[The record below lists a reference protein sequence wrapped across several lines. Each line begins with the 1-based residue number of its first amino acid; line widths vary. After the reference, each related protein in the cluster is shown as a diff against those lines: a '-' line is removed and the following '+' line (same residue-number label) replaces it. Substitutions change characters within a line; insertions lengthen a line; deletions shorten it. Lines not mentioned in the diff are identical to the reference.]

1 MIMKKATVLLLAIG
15 LILTACKPKQAQEQE
30 PALMYY
36 TTSGTYDIVDV
47 QMPPVTNEVRNVI
60 FLIGDGMGL
69 EQVSCAWTL
78 NKGKLNL
85 DNMPYIGISRTYS
98 ASDLITDSA
107 AGGTALAVGEKT
119 ANSHV
124 GCTPSA
130 QPLYSMLDKAQK
142 LGKKTGVVTVCH
154 LADATPADFC
164 CHDEDRY
171 HYDEII
177 ADYAECGVDY
187 IAGGGRDYFG
197 PSRKDSRDIVAEM
210 KAKGY
215 NYATTE
221 EELAAAPLPVLGLL
235 ADDNLPVAAERG
247 DMFRHMTSRAL
258 DLLSEA
264 AGEKGFAMM
273 IEGSC
278 IDDWLHANDIEKAME
293 ELLDFDRTLGDVLQW
308 AAADGHTL
316 VVVTA
321 DHATGA
327 LTLQD
332 GDLAEGR
339 IGVAFGNDSHNG
351 IAVPVYAWGPGS
363 DAFTGIRENAQ
374 WGALIASFVK

>member
-1 MIMKKATVLLLAIG
+1 MKKATVLLLAIG
-15 LILTACKPKQAQEQE
+15 LILTACKTKQTREQE
-30 PALMYY
+30 PELQYY
-36 TTSGTYDIVDV
+36 STEGTYDIVSV

-98 ASDLITDSA
+98 ADNLITDSA

-119 ANSHV
+119 ANGHV
-124 GCTPSA
+124 GCTPDN
-130 QPLYSMLDKAQK
+130 QPLYSMLDKAAK
-142 LGKKTGVVTVCH
+142 LGKKTGVVVTCH
-154 LADATPADFC
+154 MADATPCDFC
-164 CHDEDRY
+164 CHDESRY
-171 HYDEII
+171 HYDAVI
-177 ADYAECGVDY
+177 ADYAECGVDF

-197 PSRKDSRDIVAEM
+197 PKREDSRDIVEEM

-221 EELAAAPLPVLGLL
+221 DELKAAPLPVLGLL
-235 ADDNLPVAAERG
+235 SDDNLPVAKERG
-247 DMFRHMTSRAL
+247 DMFRHMVARAL
-258 DLLSEA
+258 ELLSKD
-264 AGEKGFAMM
+264 EKGFAMM

-332 GDLAEGR
+332 GDLAEGK

-374 WGALIASFVK
+374 WGELIASFIK

>member
-1 MIMKKATVLLLAIG
+1 MIMKKAAVLLLIAG
-15 LILTACKPKQAQEQE
+15 LILTACKPKQTEE
-30 PALMYY
+30 PEAELQYY
-36 TTSGTYDIVDV
+36 TTQGTYDIVDV
-47 QMPPVTNEVRNVI
+47 QMPPLTNEVRNVI

-107 AGGTALAVGEKT
+107 AGGTALAVGQKT
-119 ANSHV
+119 ANGHV
-124 GCTPSA
+124 GSDVNA
-130 QPLYSMLDKAQK
+130 EPLFSMLDKAQK
-142 LGKKTGVVTVCH
+142 LGKKTGVVTTCH

-164 CHDEDRY
+164 CHDDYRY
-171 HYDEII
+171 HYDAII

-187 IAGGGRDYFG
+187 ISGGGRDYFG
-197 PSRKDSRDIVAEM
+197 PKREDGRDIVAEM

-221 EELAAAPLPVLGLL
+221 EELNAAPLPVLGLMS
-235 ADDNLPVAAERG
+235 DDNLPIAKERS
-247 DMFRHMTSRAL
+247 DLFRHMVARAL
-258 DLLSEA
+258 ELLSKD
-264 AGEKGFAMM
+264 GKGFAMM

-278 IDDWLHANDIEKAME
+278 IDDWLHENDIEKAME

-332 GDLAEGR
+332 GDLAEGK

-374 WGALIASFVK
+374 WGELIASFVK